1 MNSST
6 NYDDEVSED
15 DGTLAS
21 DPLAEDE
28 SHNGTESAAD
38 IIDGCDKAGHC
49 WVRIAKGIFEA
60 LAAQNAAEESLVIF
74 ESR

>member
-6 NYDDEVSED
+6 NYDNEVSED

-21 DPLAEDE
+21 DTLAKDE

-38 IIDGCDKAGHC
+38 IVDGCDEASHG
-49 WVRIAKGIFEA
+49 WVGIAKGIFEA
-60 LAAQNAAEESLVIF
+60 LAAQDAAEESLVIF

>member
-6 NYDDEVSED
+6 NYDDEVSEN

-38 IIDGCDKAGHC
+38 IIDGCDKASHC

-60 LAAQNAAEESLVIF
+60 LAAQNATEESLVIF